1 MGTKKTGEQTYEVKY
16 TGQLMDSENV
26 YLHFGYTNWSDVSE
40 KKMRKLK
47 TCYKAEVVLPA
58 ETEFNFCFRDEAN
71 KWDNNYGNNYFFMP
85 GSTESYE
92 WVEIIDKEPK
102 TTVKTPATKTKSVV
116 ATSKTKTT
124 KKTATTK
131 KEK

>member
-1 MGTKKTGEQTYEVKY
+1 MGTKKMGEQTYEVKY
-16 TGQLMDSENV
+16 TGHLMDSDNV

-47 TCYKAEVVLPA
+47 NCYKTEIVLPA
-58 ETEFNFCFRDEAN
+58 ESEFNFCFRDEEN

-85 GSTESYE
+85 GTSENYD
-92 WVEIIDKEPK
+92 WVEVCDKEPK
-102 TTVKTPATKTKSVV
+102 TIATTSATKTKS
-116 ATSKTKTT
+116 ALTSAKSAIT
-124 KKTATTK
+124 KKASTTK